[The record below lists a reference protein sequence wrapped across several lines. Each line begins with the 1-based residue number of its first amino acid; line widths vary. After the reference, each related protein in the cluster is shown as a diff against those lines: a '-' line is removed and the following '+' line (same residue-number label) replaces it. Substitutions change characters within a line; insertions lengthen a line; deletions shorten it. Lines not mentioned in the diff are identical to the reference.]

1 MKKIALIISSQE
13 LSNWSGGLSYYI
25 NLINLIR
32 NLKNRELLIYTDSQS
47 FIRKLAI
54 KKFFKIREL
63 SCLKKGSLFFL
74 VRKIIIALFKKDL
87 FLYMILLLDKVNVLS
102 HRKLFK
108 NKNIKVL
115 GWIPDLQQ
123 KVLSKFFKEDTL
135 KEREMYILSEI
146 RNSDF
151 IFVSSQEV
159 KKEFTKYYKLN
170 NTIIPL
176 RISSSFIKESKKKLI
191 LNKNIDRF
199 ILFPS
204 QFWKHKNHNFLV
216 KAAQKFK
223 KNKLDI
229 KIVLCGKIFDNR
241 NLDHYKTLNHQ
252 IKKYKLQ
259 DTIINLGEVSI
270 TELEYLQ
277 TKCLAFINPS
287 FYEGWSTINEESR
300 IRNKYIF
307 LSNIPGHIEQNNS
320 GAIYFD
326 HLNPSDFIRKLK
338 IFIKKKHY
346 KNTKYLKRKNN
357 LYVSNLNKEAMDILR
372 KFY

>member
-1 MKKIALIISSQE
+1 
-13 LSNWSGGLSYYI
+13 
-25 NLINLIR
+25 
-32 NLKNRELLIYTDSQS
+32 
-47 FIRKLAI
+47 
-54 KKFFKIREL
+54 
-63 SCLKKGSLFFL
+63 
-74 VRKIIIALFKKDL
+74 
-87 FLYMILLLDKVNVLS
+87 MILLLDKVNILS

-123 KVLSKFFKEDTL
+123 KVLSKFFKEHTL

-146 RNSDF
+146 KNSDF
-151 IFVSSQEV
+151 IFVSSHQV
-159 KKEFTKYYKLN
+159 KKEFKKYYKLD

-176 RISSSFIKESKKKLI
+176 RVSSSFIKEPKKKLI
-191 LNKNIDRF
+191 LDKKIDRF

-204 QFWKHKNHNFLV
+204 QFWKHKNHNFLIT
-216 KAAQKFK
+216 AAQKFK

-229 KIVLCGKIFDNR
+229 KIVFCGKIFDNR
-241 NLDHYKTLNHQ
+241 NLNHYKILNNK
-252 IKKYKLQ
+252 IKKNKLENI
-259 DTIINLGEVSI
+259 IINLGEVSRA
-270 TELEYLQ
+270 ELEYLQ

-320 GAIYFD
+320 GAIYFN
-326 HLNPSDFIRKLK
+326 HLNSSDFIRKLK
-338 IFIKKKHY
+338 IFIKKKYY
-346 KNTKYLKRKNN
+346 KNNKYLKKKNS
-357 LYVSNLNKEAMDILR
+357 LYVSNLDKEAINVLS

>member
-135 KEREMYILSEI
+135 KEREMYIL
-146 RNSDF
+146 
-151 IFVSSQEV
+151 
-159 KKEFTKYYKLN
+159 
-170 NTIIPL
+170 IIH
-176 RISSSFIKESKKKLI
+176 IYILI
-191 LNKNIDRF
+191 
-199 ILFPS
+199 
-204 QFWKHKNHNFLV
+204 
-216 KAAQKFK
+216 
-223 KNKLDI
+223 
-229 KIVLCGKIFDNR
+229 
-241 NLDHYKTLNHQ
+241 
-252 IKKYKLQ
+252 
-259 DTIINLGEVSI
+259 
-270 TELEYLQ
+270 
-277 TKCLAFINPS
+277 
-287 FYEGWSTINEESR
+287 
-300 IRNKYIF
+300 
-307 LSNIPGHIEQNNS
+307 
-320 GAIYFD
+320 
-326 HLNPSDFIRKLK
+326 
-338 IFIKKKHY
+338 
-346 KNTKYLKRKNN
+346 
-357 LYVSNLNKEAMDILR
+357 
-372 KFY
+372 